1 MPSAD
6 ASRALTA
13 PDADALA
20 RVQSS
25 SAGASGLGKEGRS
38 REASGIEAFGAG
50 LLAFG
55 AGGRIAVLTMA
66 GSLCRRS
73 EQNKNILAAGNG
85 AAAALSVGGAEEH
98 RESPMKMLLGAL
110 ALVALTAGGPQRAEA
125 AAWCAFYDSSTYN
138 CGFHTYQQCLDTIS
152 GVGGWCQ
159 RNFFEGDRR
168 PPDRRQR
175 TRR

>member
-6 ASRALTA
+6 ASRALPA

-20 RVQSS
+20 RVRSS
-25 SAGASGLGKEGRS
+25 SAGASGLGKEGRG

-50 LLAFG
+50 FLAVG
-55 AGGRIAVLTMA
+55 AGGRIAVLAMRAVYA
-66 GSLCRRS
+66 GIK
-73 EQNKNILAAGNG
+73 NKTRTFLLLATAQRQPYLLAARR
-85 AAAALSVGGAEEH
+85 EH
-98 RESPMKMLLGAL
+98 QESPMKVLLGAL